1 MTLTLEVAGTVVD
14 SQDETTSYRIL
25 LVDDESGIRQSL
37 STYLE
42 HHGFEV
48 ETAEDAQSAFTQF
61 KRRRPDMVLTD
72 ISMPGASG
80 LDLLQMI
87 KEKDASVEV
96 IMITAYLDISFAIQA
111 MRRGAF
117 DFFTKPFNFEKVLL
131 TIERA
136 RERQT
141 LKKQADE
148 CEALKR
154 QKAFQQQAI
163 IETALGFARAVE
175 ERDKFNIGHGQRTAV
190 FSRILGEALG
200 LDEDHLK
207 NLFYAALLHDVGKI
221 GIDDAILN
229 KPTRLTEEEFSAIR
243 RHPELGDYVL
253 RPISFFADIRKAVRH
268 HHERWDGTGYPD
280 KLAGEEIP
288 LDARILCI
296 ADYFDSITS
305 ARPYRNPMT
314 DQEAIDLIRSETGRI
329 FDPSLVDVFLDAMKK
344 KLKTAG

>member
-1 MTLTLEVAGTVVD
+1 MTLSLEVPVNAVD
-14 SQDETTSYRIL
+14 SQNAANVYRIL

-42 HHGFEV
+42 HHGYEV
-48 ETAEDAQSAFTQF
+48 ETAEDANTAFSMF
-61 KRRRPDMVLTD
+61 KRQRADMVLTD
-72 ISMPGASG
+72 ISMPGTSG
-80 LDLLQMI
+80 LDLLVQI
-87 KEKDASVEV
+87 KERDPSVEV

-117 DFFTKPFNFEKVLL
+117 DFFTKPFNFEKILL

-136 RERQT
+136 QERQS
-141 LKKQADE
+141 LKKQSEELAQ
-148 CEALKR
+148 LKR
-154 QKAFQQQAI
+154 QKEFQQQAI

-190 FSRILGEALG
+190 FARMLGEAIE
-200 LDEDHLK
+200 LDDDHLQH
-207 NLFYAALLHDVGKI
+207 LFYAALLHDVGKI

-229 KPTRLTEEEFSAIR
+229 KPTRLTEEEYRAVQ

-253 RPISFFADIRKAVRH
+253 RPISFFADIRRTVRH

-280 KLAGEEIP
+280 RLSGEDIP

-305 ARPYRNPMT
+305 ARPYRSPMT
-314 DQEAIDLIRSETGRI
+314 DEEAMDLMRSESGKI
-329 FDPSLVDVFLDAMKK
+329 FDPALVEVFLQALSR
-344 KLKTAG
+344 KLRK

>member
-1 MTLTLEVAGTVVD
+1 MTLSLEVASPPCD
-14 SQDETTSYRIL
+14 SRDEASIYRIL

-42 HHGFEV
+42 IHGFEV
-48 ETAEDAQSAFTQF
+48 DTAEDALTAFALF
-61 KRRRPDMVLTD
+61 RRQRPDMVLTD

-80 LDLLQMI
+80 LDLLQQI
-87 KEKDASVEV
+87 KEKDPSVEV

-111 MRRGAF
+111 MRRGAY
-117 DFFTKPFNFEKVLL
+117 DFFTKPFNFDKILL

-136 RERQT
+136 RERQS
-141 LKKQADE
+141 
-148 CEALKR
+148 LKR
-154 QKAFQQQAI
+154 QAEEYAILKQQKAFEQQAI

-190 FSRILGEALG
+190 FSRMLGEALE
-200 LDEDHLK
+200 LDGDRLK
-207 NLFYAALLHDVGKI
+207 NLFHAALLHDVGKI

-229 KPTRLTEEEFSAIR
+229 KPGRLTEDEYAAIR

-268 HHERWDGTGYPD
+268 HHERWDGQGYPD
-280 KLAGEEIP
+280 GLSGEDIP
-288 LDARILCI
+288 LEARILCI

-305 ARPYRNPMT
+305 ARPYREPMS
-314 DQEAIDLIRSETGRI
+314 DQAAIDLIRAESGRI
-329 FDPSLVDVFLDAMKK
+329 FDPSLVELFLEAMKH
-344 KLKTAG
+344 KLKSAG

>member
-1 MTLTLEVAGTVVD
+1 MTLSLEVAATKID
-14 SQDETTSYRIL
+14 SQDEAGTYRIL

-48 ETAEDAQSAFTQF
+48 ETAEDAMTAFASF
-61 KRRRPDMVLTD
+61 RRQRPDMVLTD

-80 LDLLQMI
+80 LDLLQQI
-87 KEKDASVEV
+87 KEKDGSVEV

-117 DFFTKPFNFEKVLL
+117 DFFTKPFNFEKILL

-136 RERQT
+136 RERQS
-141 LKKQADE
+141 LRRQAE
-148 CEALKR
+148 EYAALKR
-154 QKAFQQQAI
+154 QKAFEQQAI

-190 FSRILGEALG
+190 FSRMLGEALE

-229 KPTRLTEEEFSAIR
+229 KPMSLTEEEYAAIK

-253 RPISFFADIRKAVRH
+253 RPISFFTDIRKAVRH
-268 HHERWDGTGYPD
+268 HHERWDGAGYPD
-280 KLAGEEIP
+280 GIAGEEIP
-288 LDARILCI
+288 LDARILSI

-305 ARPYRNPMT
+305 ARPYRSPMS
-314 DQEAIDLIRSETGRI
+314 DADAIELIRSESGRI
-329 FDPSLVDVFLDAMKK
+329 FDPALVEVFLEALAKR
-344 KLKTAG
+344 LKSAG